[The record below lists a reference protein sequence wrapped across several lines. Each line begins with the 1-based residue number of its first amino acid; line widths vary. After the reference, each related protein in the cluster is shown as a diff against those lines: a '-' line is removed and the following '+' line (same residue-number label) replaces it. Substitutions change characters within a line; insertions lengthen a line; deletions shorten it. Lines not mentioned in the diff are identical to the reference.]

1 MMKRNILYLVLALL
15 VPFFLH
21 FNSLAQD
28 TDGGTG
34 DNNTAAEEKRNG
46 DKTETP
52 ADRDAIPAGNE
63 QAPSLDKGD
72 EEGTAAKEKSIITK
86 KKIDRKKKEIKKQ
99 PEKKETEI
107 KEETPVEADRSGG
120 DNLLLIDHEK
130 IKYDRIPGITLKK
143 EEPGEDLVKIPDESI
158 ADKSKENKKSEGIFG
173 NKTRTIAGWGIV
185 VFIFILF
192 AIYSKTRS
200 KKRRR
205 NTVRTI
211 TKR

>member
-1 MMKRNILYLVLALL
+1 MMKRNILYFFLALL

-21 FNSLAQD
+21 FNSVAQEKKD
-28 TDGGTG
+28 SG
-34 DNNTAAEEKRNG
+34 DNNTAAEDRREGEKK
-46 DKTETP
+46 DAP
-52 ADRDAIPAGNE
+52 ADRGAMPADNE
-63 QAPSLDKGD
+63 KAPSLDTGD
-72 EEGTAAKEKSIITK
+72 ETGTAAQEKKIVTK
-86 KKIDRKKKEIKKQ
+86 KKIDRNKKEIKKQ
-99 PEKKETEI
+99 PDKKETEI
-107 KEETPVEADRSGG
+107 KEETPGEVDKSSEND
-120 DNLLLIDHEK
+120 LLLIDHEK

-143 EEPGEDLVKIPDESI
+143 EEPGVDLVKIPDESI
-158 ADKSKENKKSEGIFG
+158 ADKSKEKKKSEGIFG

-200 KKRRR
+200 KKKRR